1 VRSGHVVLRLP
12 PALLAELR
20 SVAALEGVAV
30 DRWIEVA
37 IAEKLAQLRSRQRFA
52 DRIAGA
58 DPEAGEHL
66 IRDLSRGGGEKPK
79 QGDAR
84 ATRASRAKAASSA
97 K

>member
-12 PALLAELR
+12 PELLAELR
-20 SVAALEGVAV
+20 SVAAREGVAV
-30 DRWIEVA
+30 DRWIDVA
-37 IAEKLAQLRSRQRFA
+37 IAEKLAQLRSRQWFA

-58 DPEAGEHL
+58 DPEAGERL

-79 QGDAR
+79 QGDAP
-84 ATRASRAKAASSA
+84 ATRATRAKAASSA